1 MCKLQHSR
9 HHCGPRPHLLI
20 PGCVRQPGFHPT
32 RCLRLNTFTD
42 YTGNS
47 AHRPVIS
54 TVAPDELSEILDGD
68 DFDKSRLGRE
78 VIEYQLECYEEYISA
93 PPRIAARARIPSLVD
108 LAAEKIPAA
117 ADALDTIP
125 DEVLSHHIW
134 GWHSIS
140 YAMFRAALTRL
151 SEPGEPASKR
161 QKTDAAALKS
171 EDNIDE
177 WCAFHCP
184 PSLRPHLN
192 QDSVPREI
200 FRRQ

>member
-9 HHCGPRPHLLI
+9 HHCASLSI

-32 RCLRLNTFTD
+32 RCLRLNTSTD
-42 YTGNS
+42 YTGNR

-54 TVAPDELSEILDGD
+54 TVAPEELSEIILDGD

-117 ADALDTIP
+117 ADALDAIP
-125 DEVLSHHIW
+125 DEVLSNRIW

-161 QKTDAAALKS
+161 QKTDAAVLKF
-171 EDNIDE
+171 EGDIDE
-177 WCAFHCP
+177 WCAFHCSS
-184 PSLRPHLN
+184 SLRPHLN